1 MKFNNIIK
9 IALALGIFA
18 SVSSCSEDRLDLY
31 PDTEESLEG
40 KVFTTTELQ
49 YLLNS
54 AYGSVGSASALGAN
68 SIIYGELM
76 SDNAFISNTNSG
88 YYTGANAMNFSDASS
103 EASSTW
109 AQYYALIRNAN
120 IVIHSD
126 VVLEEAGSPEVLEI
140 RAQAHIMKGLAYFM
154 LAQHFSPSP
163 KLGMDSP
170 YGIVL
175 KPNAWD
181 PNDIEVRATLRDTYY
196 EIVNELE
203 KGLEH
208 APDQAEHK
216 GIFTKTLAN
225 FLLAKTHL
233 HFGED
238 LQAAITYANKVLDDS
253 PGNFELL
260 DVEDYMTY
268 FTSNDEALQENQP
281 ETIFEVPQTASFNLD
296 VNAHPATFFASNAP
310 HRSILYRPTFRDEF
324 SDNDI
329 RKELFGNNGPS
340 SDDPT
345 GIFIKKWQRK
355 PASQGAYTQD
365 IKVFRMTEALF
376 IKWEAMARLGQ
387 NPLDELNAF
396 AQSRGGDT
404 YSGDALTAVL
414 EEKRKEFFGEG
425 TRFYDLK
432 RNGLPIV
439 KETNCVINCN
449 ISADDKLFVFP
460 IPSSERLRNPEIQQY
475 PGY

>member
-9 IALALGIFA
+9 IALALSIFA
-18 SVSSCSEDRLDLY
+18 SVGSCSEDRLDLY
-31 PDTEESLEG
+31 PDTDESLEG
-40 KVFTTTELQ
+40 KIFNKEELQ
-49 YLLNS
+49 YLLNT
-54 AYGSVGSASALGAN
+54 AYGTVGAASGMGADA
-68 SIIYGELM
+68 IIFGELM
-76 SDNAFISNTNSG
+76 SDNAFLSIIHSG

-103 EASSTW
+103 EAGSAW
-109 AQYYALIRNAN
+109 ARYYTVIRNAN
-120 IVIHSD
+120 IIIYANVDSD
-126 VVLEEAGSPEVLEI
+126 ILLDPEVKSI
-140 RAQAHIMKGLAYFM
+140 FSQAHIMKGLAYFM
-154 LAQHFSPSP
+154 LAQYFSPSP

-175 KPNAWD
+175 KPDAWD
-181 PNDIEVRATLRDTYY
+181 SSHLGVRSTLQETYD
-196 EIVNELE
+196 EIVSELE

-233 HFGED
+233 HFGNNE
-238 LQAAITYANKVLDDS
+238 AAITYANKVLNES
-253 PGNFELL
+253 PAAFGLL
-260 DVEDYMTY
+260 DVEDYITY
-268 FTSNDEALQENQP
+268 FTSNDETEQENQP
-281 ETIFEVPQTASFNLD
+281 ETIYEVPQTASFNLD
-296 VNAHPATFFASNAP
+296 VNAHPATFFAYNAP

-376 IKWEAMARLGQ
+376 IKWEAMAKLGQ

-425 TRFYDLK
+425 TRYYDLK

-460 IPSSERLRNPEIQQY
+460 IPSSQLLRNPAIIQY